1 MKHLTTTFG
10 GFVFLLTLGLIPN
23 PTEIGAPPLAL
34 ADTLNAKPGAWE
46 MTFTSQSSG
55 SLVPADVLA
64 KMPPEQRARVE
75 QSMQARAGKP
85 RIHSVKSCVTKEDLD
100 QDRII
105 KDSDD
110 DEPGCKTSVVS
121 KSAAKLVLTR
131 TCPSPHASTSQVTVE
146 AQTPESL
153 VGSMDT
159 DRPQAGKVHLDF
171 KGRWI
176 GASCAG
182 IAE

>member
-1 MKHLTTTFG
+1 MTRMTPPLG
-10 GFVFLLTLGLIPN
+10 RFVYLLGLGLLSN
-23 PTEIGAPPLAL
+23 PLFLWPTSAAQAESF
-34 ADTLNAKPGAWE
+34 NAKPGAWE
-46 MTFTSQSSG
+46 MTFTTQSSG
-55 SLVPADVLA
+55 SLIPPDALA

-121 KSAAKLVLTR
+121 KSAAKLVLER
-131 TCPSPHASTSQVTVE
+131 TCPPPHASTSQVRVE

-182 IAE
+182 LAE